1 MKQQHHTIQCF
12 CKDSNLKPYFK
23 DENIVSVVLKEEPG
37 DRFDPDY
44 MEDIC
49 SGTFEK
55 VFLPIEHNEVD
66 FSNEMVNFNIIST
79 EFLSFSNKN
88 YLIEP
93 KAFVLGKTGIGW
105 RI

>member
-1 MKQQHHTIQCF
+1 MEGFKV
-12 CKDSNLKPYFK
+12 KDEPMDALAIDSQVM

-55 VFLPIEHNEVD
+55 VFLPIENNEVD
-66 FSNEMVNFNIIST
+66 FSNEMVN
-79 EFLSFSNKN
+79 L
-88 YLIEP
+88 
-93 KAFVLGKTGIGW
+93 
-105 RI
+105 